1 MLNNTNIKE
10 RGRKYQENRK
20 RKAKEELV
28 EKDIK
33 KQKTDQ
39 EIKKKSKKEL
49 KEENKK
55 KKDMNRVFSIAKRNI
70 NNLNSYNLVRWMQ
83 FNDKS
88 QIIQKKIK
96 QPYNDNKNEKSFI
109 KKNKGIK
116 NYNLNHEYL
125 KNTKYEIKKYWGSDP
140 ILYNKTYIEKNMLFP
155 CTEELNKNGISE
167 NIFSNPEIFLYKIIG
182 MKPKLTIKSDKFHTR
197 FPYYA
202 FCTGKIDRKIFIGRG
217 HGKTVAE
224 ARNNACLFFISK
236 IYEKKLLF
244 NMIEE
249 NQIGNYDNDLVSK
262 EANAKLDILN
272 YACRWLA
279 LPKFEVSISYTK
291 IKKKKIYTVTAYTEE
306 PKLAG
311 TGRSYDHRIAEILA
325 CVNFKKIAEEH
336 HLENDQ
342 DHLLI
347 KNWENLNTSNAKK
360 FIQFFEYKIK
370 RGKTETIFKTKNNFW
385 IASIK
390 AGERILA
397 VSPEMYTKKD
407 SEEACF
413 LVYAL
418 NIRKEMP
425 HLFVEYIEELKKGNG
440 EFLRP
445 LSLIPTNI
453 SDKSLK
459 IMKETIS
466 QLKNI
471 QTSENFEEIYSEKEK
486 DLNWLPFK
494 PSLEFL
500 KQRSE
505 TLLKQLKALKKGKN
519 QLLNDLF
526 EKKQKL
532 PIFSYKNN
540 LLTLIK
546 ENPVCIIIGATGS
559 GKTTQLPQ
567 FIFEDAILNNIG
579 AECNILC
586 TQPRKIAAISVA
598 QRVCFERNEKLQES
612 IGYQVR
618 FDNKLA
624 KPVGSINYCTT
635 GILLRQLQDLSSSI
649 LERVSHI
656 IVDEVHERSIQ
667 TDFLL
672 FVLKKIMKKRKSS
685 GLTPIKIIL
694 MSATVDPTLFCK
706 YFGEEFPDKQA
717 PSIFIPGFSFPV
729 SSYFL
734 EDIYQNLKNT
744 FSKKQAPALFD
755 KDTTLYLKSEN
766 IFNSNSCKEKEM
778 EITENESN
786 NHSSPIDW
794 SLKNPSNQEELSF
807 MNEKDISDGLIAT
820 TISYIIKTSD
830 DGSILVFLPGYS
842 EINSLNK
849 VLLSGRAGLDFSDK
863 FKYRIY
869 MLHSAIP
876 HMQQEVF
883 KKLEPGIRKI
893 ILATNIAETSIT
905 IPDVVYVV
913 DTCKHREKI
922 YDQTKRIT
930 SLLSTWISHSNS
942 KQRAGRAGRVK
953 DGHYYALISKNRY
966 AALAP
971 ASLPEILRS
980 DLQEIC
986 LQIKAIGMK
995 DSVSKVLSETIEAPS
1010 KKAVENG
1017 LQRLYSLGALDE
1029 NENLTPLGT
1038 ILATLPVEP
1047 SLGKMCLMG
1056 AIFKCLDPVL
1066 ILAASA
1072 SLRNIFVQ
1080 PIDLQEECRKA
1091 RTKLSM
1097 DYKSD
1102 HITIINCFKKW
1113 RSIQKNE
1120 GNISASDFIEKNF
1133 LHRNTLQT
1141 IDNVA
1146 KQILQILVDHK
1157 IISHKEVSE
1166 ELGGEELNKY
1176 SDCIPLIKSLIC
1188 AGFYPNIAV
1197 ITNKRLLR
1205 TCNDNTVLI
1214 HPSSINFPKSSNK
1227 NLYGPPISE
1236 DITPPGT
1243 LYAFGSKSKT
1253 DSLKSLILR
1262 DTTLLNPLSVL
1273 LFGGKLT
1280 RHNNIIRIDN
1290 WIPFHVKNTQNY
1302 IIYEFNEYMD
1312 KILTQ
1317 IFNKLHIQ
1325 SHHSQTHDIL
1335 NENKSRN
1342 IIVKGVVDALYAN
1355 T

>member
-1 MLNNTNIKE
+1 M
-10 RGRKYQENRK
+10 NRFFS
-20 RKAKEELV
+20 A
-28 EKDIK
+28 
-33 KQKTDQ
+33 
-39 EIKKKSKKEL
+39 SKKTI
-49 KEENKK
+49 
-55 KKDMNRVFSIAKRNI
+55 SA
-70 NNLNSYNLVRWMQ
+70 LNSYNLARWMH
-83 FNDKS
+83 FKDKT

-96 QPYNDNKNEKSFI
+96 KSYDRNGEGFV
-109 KKNKGIK
+109 KNKRIK
-116 NYNLNHEYL
+116 GFNFNHEYV
-125 KNTKYEIKKYWGSDP
+125 KDTKYEAKKHWETGP

-155 CTEELNKNGISE
+155 CTEELGKSGVLDD
-167 NIFSNPEIFLYKIIG
+167 IFADPEIFLYKIIG
-182 MKPKLTIKSDKFHTR
+182 MKPKLIIKSDKSHAN
-197 FPYYA
+197 FPYYV
-202 FCTGKIDRKIFIGRG
+202 FCTGKIDRKAFIGRG
-217 HGKTVAE
+217 HGKTVEE
-224 ARNNACLFFISK
+224 ARNNACLYFISK

-244 NMIEE
+244 DMIEE
-249 NQIGNYDNDLVSK
+249 NQIKNYDSDLVSR

-272 YACRWLA
+272 YASCWLT

-291 IKKKKIYTVTAYTEE
+291 IRKRKVYKVTAYTEE

-336 HLENDQ
+336 LENNKN
-342 DHLLI
+342 HLLV
-347 KNWENLNTSNAKK
+347 KDWENLNISNVKK
-360 FIQFFEYKIK
+360 FILFFEYKLK
-370 RGKTETIFKTKNNFW
+370 RGKTETIFKMKNNFW

-390 AGERILA
+390 AGEKILA

-425 HLFVEYIEELKKGNG
+425 HLFAEYIEELKKGNG

-445 LSLIPTNI
+445 VPVIPTII
-453 SDKSLK
+453 SDKSLQ

-466 QLKNI
+466 QLKDI
-471 QTSENFEEIYSEKEK
+471 QTFENVEEINSQEEK
-486 DLNWLPFK
+486 DFNWLPFK
-494 PSLEFL
+494 PSLEYL

-505 TLLKQLKALKKGKN
+505 TLLKQLKTLRKSKN
-519 QLLNDLF
+519 GPLNDLF

-546 ENPVCIIIGATGS
+546 ENPVCVVIGATGS

-567 FIFEDAILNNIG
+567 FIFEDAILNNNG

-586 TQPRKIAAISVA
+586 TQPRRIATISVA

-624 KPVGSINYCTT
+624 RPAGSINYCTT

-649 LERVSHI
+649 LDRVSHI
-656 IVDEVHERSIQ
+656 IVDEVHERNIQ

-672 FVLKKIMKKRKSS
+672 FVLKKIMKNRKSS
-685 GLTPIKIIL
+685 GLAPIKIIL

-717 PSIFIPGFSFPV
+717 PSIFIPGLSFPV

-734 EDIYQNLKNT
+734 EDIYENLKNT

-766 IFNSNSCKEKEM
+766 SFNCNSSKEKEM
-778 EITENESN
+778 GITKNELD
-786 NHSSPIDW
+786 NHNSSKDW
-794 SLKNPSNQEELSF
+794 PLKNPSNQELSL

-820 TISYIIKTSD
+820 TISYIVKTSD

-849 VLLSGRAGLDFSDK
+849 VLLSGRAGLDFSDRS
-863 FKYRIY
+863 KYRIY

-905 IPDVVYVV
+905 IPDVVHVV

-966 AALAP
+966 DALAA
-971 ASLPEILRS
+971 ASLPEMLRS

-995 DSVSKVLSETIEAPS
+995 DPVSKVLSETIEVPS

-1056 AIFKCLDPVL
+1056 AIFKCLDPIL

-1080 PIDLQEECRKA
+1080 PIDFQEESREA
-1091 RTKLSM
+1091 RTRLSM

-1102 HITIINCFKKW
+1102 HLTIINCFRKW
-1113 RSIQKNE
+1113 RSIQRNE
-1120 GNISASDFIEKNF
+1120 GNVSASNFIEENF
-1133 LHRNTLQT
+1133 LHKNTLQT
-1141 IDNVA
+1141 IGNVA
-1146 KQILQILVDHK
+1146 KQILNILVDHK
-1157 IISHKEVSE
+1157 IISHEEEASE
-1166 ELGGEELNKY
+1166 ELGGEELNEY
-1176 SDCIPLIKSLIC
+1176 SDCIPLIRSLIC
-1188 AGFYPNIAV
+1188 AGFHPNIAV

-1205 TCNDNTVLI
+1205 TCDDNTVLI

-1227 NLYGPPISE
+1227 SLYGPPISE

-1243 LYAFGSKSKT
+1243 LYAFSSKSKT
-1253 DSLKSLILR
+1253 DSLKNVILR

-1273 LFGGKLT
+1273 LFGGKL
-1280 RHNNIIRIDN
+1280 RQNNNIIRIDD
-1290 WIPFHVKNTQNY
+1290 WIPFHLKNTENY
-1302 IIYEFNEYMD
+1302 IIYEFSKYMG
-1312 KILTQ
+1312 KILAQ

-1325 SHHSQTHDIL
+1325 SHHSQTYDIL
-1335 NENKSRN
+1335 NENECRN
-1342 IIVKGVVDALYAN
+1342 IIAKGVVDALYAN

>member
-1 MLNNTNIKE
+1 
-10 RGRKYQENRK
+10 
-20 RKAKEELV
+20 
-28 EKDIK
+28 
-33 KQKTDQ
+33 
-39 EIKKKSKKEL
+39 
-49 KEENKK
+49 
-55 KKDMNRVFSIAKRNI
+55 
-70 NNLNSYNLVRWMQ
+70 
-83 FNDKS
+83 
-88 QIIQKKIK
+88 
-96 QPYNDNKNEKSFI
+96 
-109 KKNKGIK
+109 
-116 NYNLNHEYL
+116 
-125 KNTKYEIKKYWGSDP
+125 
-140 ILYNKTYIEKNMLFP
+140 MLFP
-155 CTEELNKNGISE
+155 RNEELNEKGISKS
-167 NIFSNPEIFLYKIIG
+167 IFSDPKIFLYEIIG
-182 MKPKLTIKSDKFHTR
+182 MKPKLSIKLDKSYTT

-202 FCTGKIDRKIFIGRG
+202 FCTERIRRNVFIGKG
-217 HGKTVAE
+217 HGTTAKE
-224 ARNNACLFFISK
+224 ARNNAFLYFISK
-236 IYEKKLLF
+236 MYEKKLLF
-244 NMIEE
+244 NIIEE
-249 NQIGNYDNDLVSK
+249 NKIGNHDFGLISK
-262 EANAKLDILN
+262 EANAKLDVLN
-272 YACRWLA
+272 YSSRWLA
-279 LPKFEVSISYTK
+279 LPKFEVSVSYTK
-291 IKKKKIYTVTAYTEE
+291 IKKKKVYAVTVYTEE
-306 PKLAG
+306 PRLEA
-311 TGRSYDHRIAEILA
+311 TGKSFDRRIAEILA
-325 CVNFKKIAEEH
+325 CVNFKKIAEEY
-336 HLENDQ
+336 HLENDKNN
-342 DHLLI
+342 LLI
-347 KNWENLNTSNAKK
+347 KDWEILNTSNARK
-360 FIQFFEYKIK
+360 FIHFFEYKTK
-370 RGKTETIFKTKNNFW
+370 KGKTELIFKMKDNFW
-385 IASIK
+385 IALIK
-390 AGERILA
+390 ADEKILA
-397 VSPEMYTKKD
+397 MSPEMYSKKD

-425 HLFVEYIEELKKGNG
+425 HIFSEYIKELEKGNG

-453 SDKSLK
+453 SNKSLE

-466 QLKNI
+466 KLKNI
-471 QTSENFEEIYSEKEK
+471 QTFEKSKEIYSQKEK
-486 DLNWLPFK
+486 DLSWSPFK

-505 TLLKQLKALKKGKN
+505 TLMKHLKELKKDKDH
-519 QLLNDLF
+519 LLHDLL

-532 PIFSYKNN
+532 PIFSFKNN

-546 ENPVCIIIGATGS
+546 ENPVCVIVGATGS

-567 FIFEDAILNNIG
+567 LIFEDAILNNTG
-579 AECNILC
+579 AQCNILC
-586 TQPRKIAAISVA
+586 TQPRRIAAISVA
-598 QRVCFERNEKLQES
+598 QRVSFERNEKLQES

-618 FDNKLA
+618 FDSKLA

-635 GILLRQLQDLSSSI
+635 GILLKQLQDLSSPI
-649 LERVSHI
+649 LESVSHI

-694 MSATVDPTLFCK
+694 MSATVDPILFCK
-706 YFGEEFPDKQA
+706 YFGEEFPNKQA
-717 PSIFIPGFSFPV
+717 PSIFIPGSSFPV

-755 KDTTLYLKSEN
+755 KDTTSYIKTETA
-766 IFNSNSCKEKEM
+766 FNSNSYKEKEM
-778 EITENESN
+778 EITENESD
-786 NHSSPIDW
+786 NHNSCIDW
-794 SLKNPSNQEELSF
+794 SSKNSSNQEELSF
-807 MNEKDISDGLIAT
+807 MNEKDIPDGLIAT
-820 TISYIIKTSD
+820 TISYIVKTTN

-849 VLLSGRAGLDFSDK
+849 VLLSGRAGLDFSDNS
-863 FKYRIY
+863 KYRIY

-922 YDQTKRIT
+922 YDQTKCIT
-930 SLLSTWISHSNS
+930 SLLSTWISHSSS

-953 DGHYYALISKNRY
+953 DGHYYALISKNRH
-966 AALAP
+966 AVLTP
-971 ASLPEILRS
+971 ASPPEILRS

-995 DSVSKVLSETIEAPS
+995 DSVLKVLSETIEAPS

-1080 PIDLQEECRKA
+1080 PIDYQQECREV
-1091 RTKLSM
+1091 RSKLGM

-1113 RSIQKNE
+1113 RLIQKNE
-1120 GNISASDFIEKNF
+1120 GNISASNFIEKNF

-1141 IDNVA
+1141 IENVA
-1146 KQILQILVDHK
+1146 KQILQILVDHR
-1157 IISHKEVSE
+1157 IISYKENESE

-1188 AGFYPNIAV
+1188 AGFHPNIAV
-1197 ITNKRLLR
+1197 VTNKRLLR
-1205 TCNDNTVLI
+1205 TCYDNTALI

-1227 NLYGPPISE
+1227 SLYGPPISE
-1236 DITPPGT
+1236 DIAPSGT

-1253 DSLKSLILR
+1253 DLSKNLTLR
-1262 DTTLLNPLSVL
+1262 NTTLLNPLSVL
-1273 LFGGKLT
+1273 LFGGKLIQQ
-1280 RHNNIIRIDN
+1280 NNIVQIDN
-1290 WIPFHVKNTQNY
+1290 WIPFHIKNTENY
-1302 IIYEFNEYMD
+1302 IIYEFSQYMD

-1317 IFNKLHIQ
+1317 IFSKLHIQ
-1325 SHHSQTHDIL
+1325 SHHSQTDDIL